1 MKMMVDTT
9 SGLFSDGKYWYR
21 PVIRDGTMVLERV
34 DGSEALNDHAEGVKS
49 HDEVSA

>member
-9 SGLFSDGKYWYR
+9 SGLFSDGKHWYR
-21 PVIRDGTMVLERV
+21 PVIRDGTTVLERV
-34 DGSEALNDHAEGVKS
+34 DGSEALNDHAEGVKN